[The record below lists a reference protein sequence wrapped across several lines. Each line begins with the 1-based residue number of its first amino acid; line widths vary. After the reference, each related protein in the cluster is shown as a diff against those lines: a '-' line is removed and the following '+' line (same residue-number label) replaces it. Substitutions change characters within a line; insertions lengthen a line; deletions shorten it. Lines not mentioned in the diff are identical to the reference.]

1 MDGDRAVTFLD
12 TSKPAGSKDPNFKD
26 PNYKAPDVENKPED
40 EEQNVEVNEV
50 HSSGFLKWI
59 YNIYG

>member
-1 MDGDRAVTFLD
+1 MVNDKPEE
-12 TSKPAGSKDPNFKD
+12 KPAEPQ
-26 PNYKAPDVENKPED
+26 AQV
-40 EEQNVEVNEV
+40 QNVPGTTDDKETIAE